1 MTSCYGA
8 CMARVTL
15 SIRLT
20 AAERQTLAARA
31 EKDGRPLSQ
40 WVRLVAL
47 SAAGGVAS
55 EWDAEKG
62 PPWARKISKLVA
74 RVVREELRAG
84 KSRR

>member
-1 MTSCYGA
+1 MTSCYGKR
-8 CMARVTL
+8 MARVTL

-31 EKDGRPLSQ
+31 KADGRPLSQ

-62 PPWARKISKLVA
+62 PPWAKKLARLVS